1 MFMNKKPRRILTKGH
16 FMETQIKNIFS
27 KNLVTIRDTD
37 TLHQADDLMNNYN
50 IRHLPVVD
58 ATDTLVG
65 ILAKSDFI
73 ALKHVDSRLRDFS
86 VKSLMSS
93 PVKTVALSAK
103 IKAVAQLFISKKISS
118 SLILE
123 NGEIVG
129 IVTSEDL
136 IRMLANREDLCD
148 ESAQMDLA
156 ELASEG
162 WISTTTL
169 R

>member
-1 MFMNKKPRRILTKGH
+1 
-16 FMETQIKNIFS
+16 METHIKHIF
-27 KNLVTIRDTD
+27 KKDLVILRDTD
-37 TLHQADDLMNNYN
+37 TLYEADELMNNYN

-58 ATDTLVG
+58 ETNTLVG

-73 ALKHVDSRLRDFS
+73 GLKHVDSRMRDFS

-93 PVKTVALSAK
+93 PVKTVNITAK
-103 IKAVAQLFISKKISS
+103 VKAVAQLFVTKKISCALVS
-118 SLILE
+118 D
-123 NGEIVG
+123 GVEIVG

-136 IRMLANREDLCD
+136 IRMLANREEFSD
-148 ESAQMDLA
+148 ELQMDLA

>member
-1 MFMNKKPRRILTKGH
+1 
-16 FMETQIKNIFS
+16 METHIRHIF
-27 KNLVTIRDTD
+27 KKDLVTLRDTD
-37 TLHQADDLMNNYN
+37 TLHEADELMNNYN

-58 ATDTLVG
+58 DTNTLVG

-73 ALKHVDSRLRDFS
+73 GLKHVDSRMRDFS

-93 PVKTVALSAK
+93 PVKTVSLTAK
-103 IKAVAQLFISKKISS
+103 VKAVAQLFVSKKISCAMVS
-118 SLILE
+118 D
-123 NGEIVG
+123 GVEIVG

-136 IRMLANREDLCD
+136 IRMLADHEEFGD
-148 ESAQMDLA
+148 ELQMDLA

>member
-1 MFMNKKPRRILTKGH
+1 
-16 FMETQIKNIFS
+16 METHIKHIF
-27 KNLVTIRDTD
+27 KKDLVTLRDTD
-37 TLHQADDLMNNYN
+37 TLHQADELMNNYN

-58 ATDTLVG
+58 DTNTLVG

-73 ALKHVDSRLRDFS
+73 GLKHVDSRMRDFS

-93 PVKTVALSAK
+93 PVKTVNITSK
-103 IKAVAQLFISKKISS
+103 VKAVAQLFVNKKISCAMVS
-118 SLILE
+118 D
-123 NGEIVG
+123 GVEIVG

-136 IRMLANREDLCD
+136 IRMLADPEEFSD
-148 ESAQMDLA
+148 ELQMDLA

>member
-1 MFMNKKPRRILTKGH
+1 
-16 FMETQIKNIFS
+16 METHIKHIF
-27 KNLVTIRDTD
+27 KKDLVTLRDTD
-37 TLHQADDLMNNYN
+37 TLQHADELMNNYN

-58 ATDTLVG
+58 DTNTLVG

-73 ALKHVDSRLRDFS
+73 GLKHVDSRMRDFS

-93 PVKTVALSAK
+93 PVKTVSLKAK
-103 IKAVAQLFISKKISS
+103 VKAVAQLFVSKKISCAMVS
-118 SLILE
+118 D
-123 NGEIVG
+123 GAEIVG

-136 IRMLANREDLCD
+136 IRMLADREEFGD
-148 ESAQMDLA
+148 ELQMDLA

-169 R
+169 A